1 MIVIGLVGEKG
12 SGKDKFA
19 EFLVQIAR
27 GRCVVTAGFS
37 DILYDTLSE
46 WGISPTRVNLQKLP
60 VAMDGAYGEG
70 TLANAVA
77 LRLEKIYADVL
88 VVRGMRWDPDVALI
102 RRLPKNSIVYVTASA
117 SVRHARTLARG
128 EKAGET
134 ETTFEQFM
142 REEQAANEVGIPRIG
157 ASADY
162 KIVNEGTLADYK
174 SEVARVYSTIRARYS

>member
-19 EFLVQIAR
+19 EFLARIAQSR
-27 GRCVVTAGFS
+27 RVVTAGFS
-37 DILYDTLSE
+37 DILYETLSR

-60 VAMDGAYGEG
+60 VAMDGAYGVG
-70 TLANAVA
+70 TLASAVA
-77 LRLEKIYADVL
+77 LRLEKIDADVL
-88 VVRGMRWDPDVALI
+88 VVRGIRWDPDVALI
-102 RRLPKNSIVYVTASA
+102 RRLPNNSIVYVTASA
-117 SVRHARTLARG
+117 SVRYARTLARG

-142 REEQAANEVGIPRIG
+142 REEQATNEINIPRIG

-162 KIVNEGTLADYK
+162 KIVNEGTLADYE
-174 SEVARVYSTIRARYS
+174 SEVARVYHAICARYS